1 MNCGNAMDSKVK
13 NVFSQHYIEM
23 EGLVPGSLFL
33 REFSA
38 SERIE
43 MYSTFMSSLD
53 WLAKMDK
60 VAFHLGLPQI
70 EKFLYQDCT
79 FPLWLLCDSL
89 EHSLSKLK

>member
-1 MNCGNAMDSKVK
+1 MINAMDSKV
-13 NVFSQHYIEM
+13 NNILSEHYLQI
-23 EGLVPGSLFL
+23 EGLVPGSMFL
-33 REFSA
+33 REFST

-43 MYSTFMSSLD
+43 MYSAFMAALE
-53 WLAKMDK
+53 WLSKMDK